1 MRGGGVVNRK
11 ETCNKFRLH
20 AELKS
25 SPLVCPPLFLPSRVQ
40 NVGLT
45 LMVKDMALKN
55 HVRVEVVPFLV
66 LFLAWICWGKSLSLV
81 GICLQCLTVT
91 NHFFFF
97 LTKQQTDKTNKKKN
111 LKSQVFAC
119 SGVIQNLI
127 ILFCF
132 MLFLF
137 NNTFY
142 LGLVVLVLK

>member
-20 AELKS
+20 AGLKS
-25 SPLVCPPLFLPSRVQ
+25 SPLVCPLLFLPSRVQ
-40 NVGLT
+40 NVRLT

-91 NHFFFF
+91 NHFFF
-97 LTKQQTDKTNKKKN
+97 LTKQQTKQTNKKN